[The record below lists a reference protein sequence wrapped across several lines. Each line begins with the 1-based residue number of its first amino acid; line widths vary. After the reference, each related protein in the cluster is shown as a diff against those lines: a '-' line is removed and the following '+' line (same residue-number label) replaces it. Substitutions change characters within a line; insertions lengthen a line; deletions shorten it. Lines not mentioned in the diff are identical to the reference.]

1 MQSSHDDEASRC
13 GAGSESGIPN
23 SNRRDFL
30 RLSSLAALAAIGLKP
45 QATPAIASAAVPRG
59 LPQSLSSAQRSNAM
73 PGRIIKLHE
82 PLMGGHLA
90 TPSKEV
96 IEQVVHSG
104 VRVLTGQSGTGPAFE
119 SLFPGLTSTSKIVIK
134 VNCIADYS
142 ANQGSFTRWETVRG
156 IVSGLAQMLG
166 YTYDISQVTIF
177 DNHDLPGHGYAAAEF
192 AFNGHTAQIMSGN
205 NPGSYAPYGSYR
217 LSNYIVN
224 ANYLINVPILKSHT
238 DANNQIT
245 GALKNHY
252 GSCNPSSLCGDIT
265 GMLTLNADAYIRN
278 KTCLILTDVIRAT
291 YNGGPVDPPGYWNTF
306 PEHTPNTL
314 FFATD
319 PVTSEYWGRN
329 MINTERLTHGWA
341 AKPCPW
347 IEQASQAPYSLG
359 VSDPALMTVVSLNA
373 TDVPTDTQATGELPF
388 LLPNIPNP
396 FREWTKIRFRM
407 VRPGYAAVAIA
418 DVSGRLVRD
427 LGGRDFPAGNAEVD
441 WDGRDASGR
450 GVAPG
455 VYFARVRAGAS
466 SSSRAI
472 VKAP

>member
-1 MQSSHDDEASRC
+1 MTTKPAAAEPEKRVASPIRIGVISEALEPSRPGGDRPEATSDPGNRFGRRPARIAAVSLLGTAEQCDARQDHQASRTID
-13 GAGSESGIPN
+13 GRPPRDAQQGGHRAGRAFGGP
-23 SNRRDFL
+23 
-30 RLSSLAALAAIGLKP
+30 RLDGAIG
-45 QATPAIASAAVPRG
+45 
-59 LPQSLSSAQRSNAM
+59 
-73 PGRIIKLHE
+73 H
-82 PLMGGHLA
+82 
-90 TPSKEV
+90 
-96 IEQVVHSG
+96 
-104 VRVLTGQSGTGPAFE
+104 GTGLRIP
-119 SLFPGLTSTSKIVIK
+119 FPGPHQHIE
-134 VNCIADYS
+134 DRD
-142 ANQGSFTRWETVRG
+142 QGELHRRLQRQPGELHALGDGPW

-329 MINTERLTHGWA
+329 MINTVAADARLGRET
-341 AKPCPW
+341 
-347 IEQASQAPYSLG
+347 
-359 VSDPALMTVVSLNA
+359 VSLDRA
-373 TDVPTDTQATGELPF
+373 GFASA
-388 LLPNIPNP
+388 LLSG
-396 FREWTKIRFRM
+396 RE
-407 VRPGYAAVAIA
+407 RPGPDDRGQPERDRCADGYTGNRGTAVPSSEYPSES
-418 DVSGRLVRD
+418 VPRVEQRS
-427 LGGRDFPAGNAEVD
+427 
-441 WDGRDASGR
+441 ASAWCGR
-450 GVAPG
+450 GTQRSRSRTFRVAWSGISEDATSPPAMPRSIGTAATHPGEAVAPG